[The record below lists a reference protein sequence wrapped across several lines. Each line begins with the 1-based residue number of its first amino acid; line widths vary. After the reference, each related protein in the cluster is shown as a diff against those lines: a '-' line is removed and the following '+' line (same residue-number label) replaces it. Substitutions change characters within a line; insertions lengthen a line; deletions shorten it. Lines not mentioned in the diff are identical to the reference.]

1 MDSQREIISRRMAQE
16 EHNRRIRRLKRL
28 IIIGMIT
35 LLVLPTICCFI
46 FMFRLNRME
55 RQMDNLIMLYND
67 NYAEY
72 TKYMEA
78 KNNGVV
84 YAAENLATE
93 KPKTQKTE
101 KQKPTDKPE
110 APEGKKVYLTFDDGP
125 SIYTERI
132 LEILKENDVKATF
145 FVIGKT
151 DDYSKKMY
159 NKILEE
165 GHTLAMHSYSHE
177 YSSIYSS
184 VKAFKNDLHK
194 IEKLLTDV
202 TGQKPQYYRF
212 PGGSSNTVSDISM
225 KKFIACLNEENITYF
240 DWNVING
247 DAVSRTVPKDE
258 IVNNVMSGIE
268 GNDTSIVLM
277 HDAGA
282 KETTVEALPEI
293 IKKIKK
299 QGAHIL
305 PIDESTKVIQH
316 IKAEEVNEKKN

>member
-16 EHNRRIRRLKRL
+16 EHNKRIRRLKRL
-28 IIIGMIT
+28 IVIGMVT

-67 NYAEY
+67 NYEEY
-72 TKYMEA
+72 TKYMDA

-84 YAAENLATE
+84 YAAENLPTEEPKAQKTE
-93 KPKTQKTE
+93 KPKATS
-101 KQKPTDKPE
+101 KPE

-125 SIYTERI
+125 SIYTEKI
-132 LEILKENDVKATF
+132 LKILKENDVKATF

-159 NKILEE
+159 NKIIEE

-184 VKAFKNDLHK
+184 VKSFKKDLHK
-194 IEKLLTDV
+194 IENLLTDV
-202 TGQKPQYYRF
+202 TGQKPIYYRF
-212 PGGSSNTVSDISM
+212 PGGSSNAVSKVDM
-225 KKFIACLNEENITYF
+225 KKFISCLNEENITYF

-247 DAVSRTVPKDE
+247 DAVSKPVPKDE
-258 IVNNVMSGIE
+258 LINNVMTGIK
-268 GNDTSIVLM
+268 NYDTSVVLM

-299 QGAHIL
+299 QGAHML
-305 PIDESTKVIQH
+305 PIDESTKIVQH
-316 IKAEEVNEKKN
+316 VKADSVD

>member
-16 EHNRRIRRLKRL
+16 EHNKRIKHLKRL
-28 IIIGMIT
+28 IVVGMIT

-46 FMFRLNRME
+46 FMFRLNRVE
-55 RQMDNLIMLYND
+55 RQMDNLMMLYNE
-67 NYAEY
+67 NYEEY
-72 TKYMEA
+72 ARYMDE

-93 KPKTQKTE
+93 EPQVQETEKPKETS
-101 KQKPTDKPE
+101 KPE

-125 SIYTERI
+125 SIYTEKI
-132 LEILKENDVKATF
+132 LSILKKNDVKATF

-151 DDYSKKMY
+151 DDYSKEMY
-159 NKILEE
+159 QKIVEE

-184 VKAFKNDLHK
+184 VKAFKKDLQK
-194 IEKLLTDV
+194 IETLLTDV

-212 PGGSSNTVSDISM
+212 PGGSSNTVSKIDM
-225 KKFIACLNEENITYF
+225 KKFISCLNEEGITYF

-247 DAVSRTVPKDE
+247 DAVSKTVPKDE
-258 IVNNVMSGIE
+258 LVNNVITGIKNYE
-268 GNDTSIVLM
+268 TSVVLM
-277 HDAGA
+277 HDAGT
-282 KETTVEALPEI
+282 KGTTVEALPEI

-299 QGAHIL
+299 QGANIL
-305 PIDESTKVIQH
+305 PIDESTKVVQH
-316 IKAEEVNEKKN
+316 VKSDSVD

>member
-1 MDSQREIISRRMAQE
+1 MAQE
-16 EHNRRIRRLKRL
+16 EHNKRIRRLKRL

-55 RQMDNLIMLYND
+55 RQMDNLMMLYNN

-93 KPKTQKTE
+93 EPEVQETQKPEETS
-101 KQKPTDKPE
+101 TPE

-125 SIYTERI
+125 SIYTEKI
-132 LEILKENDVKATF
+132 LKILKENDVKATF

-159 NKILEE
+159 KKIIEE

-177 YSSIYSS
+177 YSSLYSS
-184 VKAFKNDLHK
+184 VKAFKSDLKK
-194 IEKLLTDV
+194 IESLLTDV
-202 TGQKPQYYRF
+202 TGQKPKYYRF
-212 PGGSSNTVSDISM
+212 PGGSSNTVSKINM
-225 KKFIACLNEENITYF
+225 RKFISCLNEENIIYF

-247 DAVSRTVPKDE
+247 DAVSKPVPKDE
-258 IVNNVMSGIE
+258 LVNNVITGVKDK
-268 GNDTSIVLM
+268 NTSIVLM
-277 HDAGA
+277 HDAGT

-305 PIDESTKVIQH
+305 PIDDSTKVVQH
-316 IKAEEVNEKKN
+316 IEADTVDKN